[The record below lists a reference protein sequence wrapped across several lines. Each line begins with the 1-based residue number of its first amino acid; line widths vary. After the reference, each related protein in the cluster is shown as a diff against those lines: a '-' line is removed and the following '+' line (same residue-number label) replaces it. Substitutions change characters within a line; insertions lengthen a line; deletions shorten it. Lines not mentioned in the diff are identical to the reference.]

1 MVPRTEDSTGVVTGS
16 GLGTI
21 VLGLQGGL
29 NDGASSWEVDDSVGS
44 GEVDDGMGSGEIF
57 DRKFWHL
64 GGVGENV

>member
-44 GEVDDGMGSGEIF
+44 GRLTMAWAQG
-57 DRKFWHL
+57 KFSTGNFGIL
-64 GGVGENV
+64 VA